1 MDGGTPRRDIVCMR
15 AAFRLH
21 ICALY
26 ACVFVYARESCVVS
40 SDGFN
45 FHFPYLLLS
54 PFRSG
59 FIAQR
64 DAHLPTLTRKARGV
78 YRFYHETSVF
88 TFRYNYTLMRGD
100 RRRKRFCV
108 IHAID
113 DGSSEIPFSLSSLP
127 RYDQH
132 TRYMM
137 SDPSRAFLF
146 RVVPFLCSTIY
157 FTT

>member
-45 FHFPYLLLS
+45 FHFPYLRFLLS
-54 PFRSG
+54 VAR

-64 DAHLPTLTRKARGV
+64 DAHLPTLTRNARGV

-127 RYDQH
+127 PVMINILD
-132 TRYMM
+132 
-137 SDPSRAFLF
+137 
-146 RVVPFLCSTIY
+146 I
-157 FTT
+157 